1 MTTPQPTPSPPATAA
16 QPPPSS
22 PGRHLL
28 KLIVDALQ
36 MPEPAGTPEDVAA
49 YQAMACRRAGL
60 VLYCCQ
66 RALAGPGEG
75 AVIQAARDLYD
86 GVSGMQPV
94 TYRHAPQR
102 QGTST

>member
-1 MTTPQPTPSPPATAA
+1 
-16 QPPPSS
+16 
-22 PGRHLL
+22 
-28 KLIVDALQ
+28 
-36 MPEPAGTPEDVAA
+36 MPEPASTALDVAA
-49 YQAMACRRAGL
+49 YQVMASRRAGL

-86 GVSGMQPV
+86 GVSALQPV
-94 TYRHAPQR
+94 TYRHAPPG